1 MWEYRFETPEEALQA
16 AEEVRSQCARLT
28 RRLDYL
34 QVKCTAVTS
43 RLSGL
48 PGSGGYQRSDLWE
61 QLADT
66 RASLTKQLQNALA
79 LEQELSDWIDLLPR
93 AGWRMILRYR
103 YLDALS
109 CQEISEE
116 FEKATR
122 RPCSRSQIYRLQKGA
137 LEAAARLW
145 PLKSP
150 DGSQRDVPTG

>member
-1 MWEYRFETPEEALQA
+1 MWEYRFETPEEALRA

-34 QVKCTAVTS
+34 QVKSTAMTS

-66 RASLTKQLQNALA
+66 RSDLTKQLQNALA
-79 LEQELSDWIDLLPR
+79 LERELSQWIDLLPR
-93 AGWRMILRYR
+93 VGWRMVLRYR
-103 YLDALS
+103 YLDAMS
-109 CQEISEE
+109 CPEICDEM
-116 FEKATR
+116 EKITR
-122 RPCSRSQIYRLQKGA
+122 RPCSRSQLYRLQKGA

-145 PLKSP
+145 PLKPPESFHA
-150 DGSQRDVPTG
+150 DAPTG